1 MEFRVDFASVLRD
14 ADALVECNLRLVELA
29 CVTCQPFFSFWTLN
43 SQSNI
48 HIGVKMEV
56 KLMEILHWWFGAWKS
71 LDTFQSARS
80 SGGLKVITQQRP
92 ISLRDRHINWWVLS
106 RAWCHCRWYA
116 KCSAAAT
123 ATNRFH
129 SRACWGVKLKS
140 EWNELIRS
148 DGADAARPIVERSKI
163 NCKQLRGW
171 KSLINQIFIL
181 LSGLVNYDKIID
193 T

>member
-1 MEFRVDFASVLRD
+1 MEFRVDFALVLRD
-14 ADALVECNLRLVELA
+14 ADAFGECNLSNLYASLVSH
-29 CVTCQPFFSFWTLN
+29 FFRFETLN

-48 HIGVKMEV
+48 QIGVKMEV
-56 KLMEILHWWFGAWKS
+56 KLMEIFQCWFGAWKS

-106 RAWCHCRWYA
+106 QAWCHCRWYA

-163 NCKQLRGW
+163 NCEQLRGW

-181 LSGLVNYDKIID
+181 LSGLVNYDIIID